1 MTDESGDPSGGDES
15 LPDAPLTRREAA
27 QARREGVPENE
38 LPRIPED
45 AREPDETESIVPD
58 AQSAPEPLVPDAQ
71 SAPETFVPLLPGSDD
86 SGPVIQAHIRAAR
99 SEFESQVAHA
109 RAEFEEANERI
120 KQRTGRD
127 LILAIIIGVAA
138 GALLLGSLIFV
149 KQLFPVF
156 ALAAVLLGV
165 FEFSR
170 ALVAAG
176 RKVDLVPQLVS
187 GAIIVAS
194 GFFLELWLHWVV
206 VFVAV
211 AFVVVWRLLVQMA
224 THDGRSYGAVLGD
237 VLIGG
242 FVQLYV
248 PFFGSLCVVLLAQ
261 EGGEWWVLAFI
272 AVVVAADTGAYA
284 AGLSFG
290 RHPMAPRISPKKT
303 WEGFAGAFV
312 AAVLA
317 GILLGIFMLGLDWW
331 MGVVIGIVILGT
343 ATAGDL
349 GESMIKRD
357 LGIKDM
363 SSWLPGHGGVLDRLD
378 SILPSA
384 AAALAL
390 FYLFTPLAAQ

>member
-1 MTDESGDPSGGDES
+1 MADASGETPGGDES
-15 LPDAPLTRREAA
+15 LPDVPLTRREA
-27 QARREGVPENE
+27 QARRENDSE
-38 LPRIPED
+38 ID
-45 AREPDETESIVPD
+45 
-58 AQSAPEPLVPDAQ
+58 APEESGEALLV
-71 SAPETFVPLLPGSDD
+71 APEVPVRPSLPVSED
-86 SGPVIQAHIRAAR
+86 SGPVIQSHIRAAR
-99 SEFESQVAHA
+99 SEFENQVAHA

-127 LILAIIIGVAA
+127 LILAILIGVAA
-138 GALLLGSLIFV
+138 GALLLSSLIFV
-149 KQLFPVF
+149 KELFLVF

-176 RKVDLVPQLVS
+176 RKVDLIPQLVA
-187 GAIIVAS
+187 GGIVVLS
-194 GFFLELWLHWVV
+194 GFFFELWLHWVV

-211 AFVVVWRLLVQMA
+211 AVVVVWRLLVQMA
-224 THDGRSYGAVLGD
+224 SHDGRTYGAVLGD

-261 EGGEWWVLAFI
+261 DGGEWWVLAFI
-272 AVVVAADTGAYA
+272 GVVVAADTGAYA

-303 WEGFAGAFV
+303 WEGFAGAFA

-317 GILLGIFMLGLDWW
+317 GVLLGIFMLGLDWW

-378 SILPSA
+378 SILPST

-390 FYLFTPLAAQ
+390 YYLFTPLVAQ